1 MTNTGRP
8 LLDTLVINYVS
19 VLKFRVCEHGM
30 PCYLEINSNGGFK
43 QGNVESCPLTL
54 ANNAYG
60 LQTLQS
66 GDLR

>member
-1 MTNTGRP
+1 MTNIGRP
-8 LLDTLVINYVS
+8 LLDTLVINYDS

-43 QGNVESCPLTL
+43 QGN
-54 ANNAYG
+54 AYG
-60 LQTLQS
+60 LQTLQG